1 MKQIYHN
8 NFAMFKLGKAL
19 CGRYN
24 AEKPMYRLY
33 YFYINHSHREWLTN
47 ERD

>member
-1 MKQIYHN
+1 MKQIYPDSL
-8 NFAMFKLGKAL
+8 AMFKLGKTL

-33 YFYINHSHREWLTN
+33 YFYKQVTQGMVNQ
-47 ERD
+47 